1 MTQILS
7 FAAVLFPL
15 CLQVGID
22 WTVLAGLQ
30 NDAENLFSCPQGH
43 GLIGRQRG

>member
-7 FAAVLFPL
+7 FAAVLFAL

-30 NDAENLFSCPQGH
+30 NDTEDLFSCPQGH
-43 GLIGRQRG
+43 GLMGRQRG